1 MKMSKTK
8 ISKII
13 NIIFIM
19 YLVISIIINTY
30 NLIHEDEAILIFNNI
45 NTIQRI
51 LVLGW
56 AILLSCIAL
65 LIQNIPIIAIYVGGK
80 LVLKKYYKQK
90 LDSNDLKKYEGYYR
104 DLLSEYNVSTL
115 AYIDNFK
122 LDYQSVLTA
131 HLLELQNKNIIEIKD
146 NNINII
152 NNPTNEVDKLVVDSI
167 VNNKVII
174 NESKYQN
181 IIINDAI
188 NNGLLETQKDN
199 KWKFL
204 KLFLKLFFGNIFVS
218 FLFTFIIHL
227 FGTEL
232 FENIIFIIILLV
244 ILFIFVVLSMAFPY
258 LIIIYIIMCFI
269 VGNPYVRTKKG
280 TMLNEKLEGLKNFIR
295 DFGNF
300 EDRKSQELELW
311 EEYLI
316 YSVMFNQN
324 KKIID
329 EYQKFFN
336 C

>member
-1 MKMSKTK
+1 MKMSK
-8 ISKII
+8 SKIQRI
-13 NIIFIM
+13 SNII
-19 YLVISIIINTY
+19 VILYFVVSVIINTY
-30 NLIHEDEAILIFNNI
+30 NLIHEDEAILIFNNL
-45 NTIQRI
+45 NNIQRI
-51 LVLGW
+51 LVLGL
-56 AILLSCIAL
+56 AILLSFIAS
-65 LIQNIPIIAIYVGGK
+65 LIQNIPIIAIYIGER

-90 LDSNDLKKYEGYYR
+90 LDYNDLKKYEGYYR

-122 LDYQSVLTA
+122 LDYQSILTA
-131 HLLELQNKNIIEIKD
+131 HLLELQNKNMIEIKD

-152 NNPTNEVDKLVVDSI
+152 NNPTSEVDKLFVDSV
-167 VNNKVII
+167 VNNKIVI

-181 IIINDAI
+181 MIINDAI
-188 NNGLLETQKDN
+188 NNGLLETQKGN
-199 KWKFL
+199 KGKYFKFFF
-204 KLFLKLFFGNIFVS
+204 KILFTYFLIS

-227 FGTEL
+227 FGTQL
-232 FENIIFIIILLV
+232 LENIIFVIILLV
-244 ILFIFVVLSMAFPY
+244 ILSIFIILSIAFPY
-258 LIIIYIIMCFI
+258 LIITYIIMCFI
-269 VGNPYVRTKKG
+269 VGNPYIRTKKG
-280 TMLNEKLEGLKNFIR
+280 TIVNEKLEGLKNFIR

-336 C
+336 Y